1 MAEIPQQIRSF
12 ILENFLFGQSGD
24 GFADTDSFLDK
35 GIIDS
40 TGMLE
45 LVAFLEKTYSI
56 KVQDEEFV
64 PENLD
69 SIHNLVSFLERKR
82 AGAEAAGGA

>member
-1 MAEIPQQIRSF
+1 MPEVRQELRAF
-12 ILENFLFGQSGD
+12 IVENFLFGQADSGLGD
-24 GFADTDSFLDK
+24 EDSFLDK

-45 LVAFLEKTYSI
+45 LVAFLEKQYRI

-69 SIHNLVSFLERKR
+69 SILNLVKFLERKR
-82 AGAEAAGGA
+82 AGASAGGGV